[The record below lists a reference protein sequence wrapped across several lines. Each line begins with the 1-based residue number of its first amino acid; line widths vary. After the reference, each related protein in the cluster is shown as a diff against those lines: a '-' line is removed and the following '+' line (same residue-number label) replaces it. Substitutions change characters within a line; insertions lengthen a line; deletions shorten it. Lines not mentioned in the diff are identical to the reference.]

1 MIASDSSI
9 QGKVLD
15 QISDL
20 SLSCV
25 CAIYSSLN
33 LEFVIAFGQW
43 GFIFDGQGIGLL
55 LGYAHQEQWKLD
67 TWYLWLFLNW
77 SKDIFSVPI
86 FGSKKRSL
94 KPRFCVALNI
104 MAVDKIPANQPS
116 LIKAFPKWIG
126 PRDSCGVSYHA
137 LVDLKIN
144 WPAVTCFLGKR
155 KTCLQWW

>member
-1 MIASDSSI
+1 MLLDNEGLFLMAR
-9 QGKVLD
+9 VLAYCLAMH
-15 QISDL
+15 IKNSE
-20 SLSCV
+20 
-25 CAIYSSLN
+25 N
-33 LEFVIAFGQW
+33 LT
-43 GFIFDGQGIGLL
+43 
-55 LGYAHQEQWKLD
+55 LD
-67 TWYLWLFLNW
+67 ICGCFLNW
-77 SKDIFSVPI
+77 SKDIFAVPI

-137 LVDLKIN
+137 LVNLKIN

-155 KTCLQWW
+155 KTCLQ